1 MVLATSS
8 LGAVWSSSPPE
19 FGVSAILE
27 RFTQLR
33 PKVLLSADK
42 YRVGGKEID
51 ILPKLAEVV
60 SKLAPGGLK
69 HVVLVGQLDKD
80 RRPRGQSPNFHAG
93 VKSLAYPDFLDQ
105 SAGEIKFWRGPATA
119 PLWVLYSSGTS
130 GPIDDFRT
138 SRLRHVADQ
147 CCNSR
152 QAKSHRAQSNG
163 HDFRDEEAGPA
174 AQQAAGGRL
183 STPNHHYRYVL
194 RLPSRQSHSL
204 SASCVSRLDDVVSC
218 IWPCSDVGKRS

>member
-1 MVLATSS
+1 
-8 LGAVWSSSPPE
+8 
-19 FGVSAILE
+19 
-27 RFTQLR
+27 
-33 PKVLLSADK
+33 
-42 YRVGGKEID
+42 
-51 ILPKLAEVV
+51 V

-130 GPIDDFRT
+130 GSITT
-138 SRLRHVADQ
+138 SVPLACGLRVADP

-152 QAKSHRAQSNG
+152 QAKSHRAQSDG
-163 HDFRDEEAGPA
+163 HDVRAEEAGPA

-183 STPNHHYRYVL
+183 STPNHYHRYVV
-194 RLPSRQSHSL
+194 RLPIR
-204 SASCVSRLDDVVSC
+204 
-218 IWPCSDVGKRS
+218 